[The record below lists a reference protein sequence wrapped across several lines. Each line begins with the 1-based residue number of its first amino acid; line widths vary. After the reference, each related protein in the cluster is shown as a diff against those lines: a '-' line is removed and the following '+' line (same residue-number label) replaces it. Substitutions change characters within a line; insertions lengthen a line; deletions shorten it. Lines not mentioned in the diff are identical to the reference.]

1 MCTALHKCH
10 RRCLLS
16 VTGYG
21 VFLVLIVARCL
32 ASSAPTPPKVQAP
45 ISFPGSCTSRQQDTD
60 QIATLWQAIHEH
72 PTAGAYNTL
81 GVLYAAADRVACAI
95 PAFQAA
101 LRLDRTNWESHYNL
115 ALALIRKDDRERART
130 ELHSAIHE
138 KPDSAAAHFALG
150 TLLKDDEKWSLAK
163 REFNKTLEIDP
174 HQAGASVALAEI
186 AMKSGD
192 HAGAV
197 SVLQT
202 ALDSKPPAAQ
212 AELLRIE
219 LARTY
224 AANADTDKALQILRS
239 LVHDHPESANAHFSL
254 GELYAT
260 HARDGMAQ
268 AALSEYEQALRLD
281 PKMDK
286 ARLASGATLNILKKY
301 PDAVAVL
308 QEYVAHVPKD
318 DLGFYELGLAY
329 EQQEHLN
336 EAARAF
342 QHAQAL
348 NSRRSET
355 LYALARVL
363 TQEGHASQAIVA
375 LQAAIKLD
383 PTRAET
389 HQDLAV
395 LLDKAGQKQ
404 LAAAERARYTSLK
417 SREERA
423 TNIGALNDQANGF
436 LQAGNPEAA
445 VKSYRKA
452 LQLNPSDAKLHYNLS
467 LALNKLG
474 DQSAERE
481 ELLRAVQLDPSLGVA
496 QNELGLIALNSGK
509 QSEAELRFKKA
520 IAINS
525 GDPEAKSNLG
535 VLYSQQGKNDD
546 AVKLLQQAIQD
557 DPKYPKAHVNLG
569 LIMAQRGAYAEAEQ
583 QFRTAIQVD
592 PNNADAFGALG
603 MLAAKTGHG
612 PDAVKIFRRAVALNP
627 NSADAHLNL
636 GIALVDQYDRP
647 GGLKEFTEAA
657 RLNPRSAGAHYNLG
671 RFYFET
677 GNYAEAS
684 EHLQQA
690 CKLQANFG
698 NALYFLALTER
709 QNNKLDV
716 STELFEKVVSLQPE
730 NADAQYLLGQNLE
743 RSGKT
748 GEAIEH
754 WKAAVRA
761 DPNHSQALFN
771 LGKALSKAH
780 DPDAKTYEARFD
792 DLQRKQQ
799 VTDRVQQLGNFAL
812 EAANAQNWPQALAQ
826 MSQAIELCG
835 NCPQAAHLHRNLGL
849 LYARIGNIEGAE
861 KELRIVLEL
870 SPGDSDA
877 EKALAVL
884 ANARSAQV
892 K

>member
-1 MCTALHKCH
+1 VYSAAEIHH
-10 RRCLLS
+10 RCLVS
-16 VTGYG
+16 VITGNL
-21 VFLVLIVARCL
+21 FLLLIVARCL
-32 ASSAPTPPKVQAP
+32 ASSAATPSKVQPA
-45 ISFPGSCTSRQQDTD
+45 ISFPGSCTSSQQDTE
-60 QIATLWQAIHEH
+60 QIATVWQAIHEH

-95 PAFQAA
+95 PAFQSA
-101 LRLDRTNWESHYNL
+101 LRLDSTNWESHYNL
-115 ALALIRKDDRERART
+115 ALALIRKGNHERAAT

-150 TLLKDDEKWSLAK
+150 TLLKDDQKLSVAK

-192 HAGAV
+192 HAGAI

-212 AELLRIE
+212 AELLDIE
-219 LARTY
+219 LARSY
-224 AANADTDKALQILRS
+224 AANAENDKALHILTT
-239 LVHDHPESANAHFSL
+239 LVHDHPDSANAHFSL
-254 GELYAT
+254 GEHYAT
-260 HARDGMAQ
+260 QGADG

-286 ARLASGATLNILKKY
+286 ARLASGATLIVVKKY
-301 PDAVAVL
+301 PEALAIL
-308 QEYVAHVPKD
+308 QEYVAHAPKD

-336 EAARAF
+336 EAVRAL
-342 QHAQAL
+342 QHAQVL
-348 NSRRSET
+348 NRKRPET

-363 TQEGHASQAIVA
+363 GQQGHTSQAIA
-375 LQAAIKLD
+375 TLQAAVTLD

-389 HQDLAV
+389 HQELAV
-395 LLDKAGQKQ
+395 LLDKTGEKQ
-404 LAAAERARYTSLK
+404 LAAAERTRNASLR

-423 TNIGALNDQANGF
+423 ANIVALNDEANGF

-445 VKSYRKA
+445 VKTYGKA

-467 LALNKLG
+467 LALSRLG

-481 ELLRAVQLDPSLGVA
+481 ELLRAVQLDPSLSVA
-496 QNELGLIALNSGK
+496 QNELGLIALSSGK

-525 GDPEAKSNLG
+525 GYAEAKSNLG

-557 DPKYPKAHVNLG
+557 DPKYPKAYVNLG

-583 QFRTAIQVD
+583 QFRAAIQID
-592 PNNADAFGALG
+592 PNNADGFGALG
-603 MLAAKTGHG
+603 MLAAKSGHG

-627 NSADAHLNL
+627 KSADAHLNL

-647 GGLKEFTEAA
+647 GGLKEFSEAA
-657 RLNPRSAGAHYNLG
+657 RLNPRSAAAHYNLG
-671 RFYFET
+671 RFYFES
-677 GNYAEAS
+677 GNYADAREQ
-684 EHLQQA
+684 LQQA

-709 QNNKLDV
+709 QNKNLDI
-716 STELFEKVVSLQPE
+716 STELFKKVVSLQPD

-748 GEAIEH
+748 VEATEH
-754 WKAAVRA
+754 WKAAVHA

-771 LGKALSKAH
+771 LGKVLSKAH
-780 DPDAKTYEARFD
+780 DPDAQKYQARFD
-792 DLQRKQQ
+792 ALQRQQQ
-799 VTDRVQQLGNFAL
+799 VTDRIQQLGNFAL
-812 EAANAQNWPQALAQ
+812 EAANAQNWPQALEQ

-849 LYARIGNIEGAE
+849 FYARTGNVEGAE

-870 SPGDSDA
+870 SPGDPDA